1 MAVNVALTS
10 ATSDNLSRHDMISW
24 INTSLSLQHKKIEEL
39 CNGAVYCQFMD
50 MLFPGSIRLKMV
62 KYNAKHE
69 HEFVNNFKSLQNA
82 FKKMGVDK
90 VIPVERLVKGRFQDN
105 FEFVQWFKKF
115 FDANYQGEPYDP
127 VNARANAGV
136 APAGK
141 PAAAKPAMNATARPA
156 MNSTARKAPARVG
169 APAARVPAAPRTP
182 ASSRPAAGGGGDSK
196 RLQSQVDDLNTQLA
210 TMKDSLESLEKE
222 RDFYFEKLRD
232 IELMCNNVCGDEAT
246 VEVDPES
253 ETYKV
258 TKKILDVLYATADG
272 FEVPEGGEEEQDEY

>member
-1 MAVNVALTS
+1 METRMAVNVALTS

-39 CNGAVYCQFMD
+39 CSGAVYCQFMD
-50 MLFPGSIRLKMV
+50 MLFPGSIRLKTV

-69 HEFVNNFKSLQNA
+69 HEYVNNFKVLQNS

-127 VNARANAGV
+127 VHARANAGV
-136 APAGK
+136 APASK
-141 PAAAKPAMNATARPA
+141 PAAVSTTAK
-156 MNSTARKAPARVG
+156 KAPARAG

-182 ASSRPAAGGGGDSK
+182 ASTRPSNTGAGGDSK
-196 RLQSQVDDLNTQLA
+196 RLQGQVDELNSQLA
-210 TMKDSLESLEKE
+210 TLKDSLESLEKE

-232 IELMCNNVCGDEAT
+232 IELMCNNVCGEEAA
-246 VEVDPES
+246 EEPDPES
-253 ETYKV
+253 EVYKV

-272 FEVPEGGEEEQDEY
+272 FEVPEEEEQDEY

>member
-1 MAVNVALTS
+1 
-10 ATSDNLSRHDMISW
+10 
-24 INTSLSLQHKKIEEL
+24 
-39 CNGAVYCQFMD
+39 

-90 VIPVERLVKGRFQDN
+90 VISVERLVKGRFQDN

-127 VNARANAGV
+127 VSARANAGV
-136 APAGK
+136 
-141 PAAAKPAMNATARPA
+141 
-156 MNSTARKAPARVG
+156 

-196 RLQSQVDDLNTQLA
+196 RLQAQVDDLNNQLA

-232 IELMCNNVCGDEAT
+232 IELMCNNVCGEEAT

-272 FEVPEGGEEEQDEY
+272 FEVPEEGAEEEQDEY